1 MGLLDNFNMDDP
13 KSMGLLQAGLSMLGN
28 SGPST
33 MPTSFGQ
40 IFAQGANAGLG
51 TMAQMKKQ
59 KADEEREKQMQEMR
73 VMQLQEMRQQMATRD
88 TALNQQNAILSAA
101 RQAMQSPEQQ
111 AASLPGGPSV
121 GNAARIPQ
129 MQGGFDQDSFIQK
142 VMGIDPIKGLALQKD
157 MAKQRPKVDTT
168 PRVAMG
174 ADGKP
179 FTYVLDEAGTM
190 KRLDGVLPRD
200 EFKTMNLGGKE
211 IAYNP
216 FALQAG
222 QEFQRTQTP
231 DSLASNGLARER
243 LSFDKGQ
250 ALAPKFNAQAGGFVS
265 GPDQNNPNGR
275 ITPLAGFGGNN
286 KPLPPAAL
294 KMQQAEL
301 DAIGIASGI
310 QSDLTRIEGQIE
322 SGKLGFGP
330 VENLV
335 SQGLNMAGRS
345 TENSRNF
352 ASFKSTL
359 EKLRNDSLR
368 LNTGVQTDGD
378 AQRAWNELFAN
389 ITDQGVVQQRLAEI
403 KKINERAVTLRQ
415 MNVDSI
421 RGNYGH
427 DPLDTSGYSGGAV
440 GQPARRYNPV
450 TGKIE

>member
-1 MGLLDNFNMDDP
+1 M
-13 KSMGLLQAGLSMLGN
+13 
-28 SGPST
+28 
-33 MPTSFGQ
+33 
-40 IFAQGANAGLG
+40 
-51 TMAQMKKQ
+51 
-59 KADEEREKQMQEMR
+59 
-73 VMQLQEMRQQMATRD
+73 
-88 TALNQQNAILSAA
+88 
-101 RQAMQSPEQQ
+101 
-111 AASLPGGPSV
+111 
-121 GNAARIPQ
+121 
-129 MQGGFDQDSFIQK
+129 
-142 VMGIDPIKGLALQKD
+142 
-157 MAKQRPKVDTT
+157 
-168 PRVAMG
+168 
-174 ADGKP
+174 
-179 FTYVLDEAGTM
+179 
-190 KRLDGVLPRD
+190 
-200 EFKTMNLGGKE
+200 
-211 IAYNP
+211 
-216 FALQAG
+216 
-222 QEFQRTQTP
+222 
-231 DSLASNGLARER
+231 
-243 LSFDKGQ
+243 
-250 ALAPKFNAQAGGFVS
+250 APKFNAQAGGFVS

-275 ITPLAGFGGNN
+275 ITPLAGFGGNS
-286 KPLPPAAL
+286 KPLPAAAL

-310 QSDLTRIEGQIE
+310 QSDLSKIEGQIT

-415 MNVDSI
+415 MNIDSI